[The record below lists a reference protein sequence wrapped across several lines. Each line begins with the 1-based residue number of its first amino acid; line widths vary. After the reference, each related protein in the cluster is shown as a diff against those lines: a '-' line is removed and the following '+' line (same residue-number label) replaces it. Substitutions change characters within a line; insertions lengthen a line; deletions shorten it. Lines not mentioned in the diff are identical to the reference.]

1 MNIKPLSEIQ
11 VEVESSITELEKKEL
26 ELKLKQEYGQ
36 NINVL
41 IKGKKMKSE
50 AFENNRENI
59 LNNNLKDTYKDF
71 LEKNYPDIDQD
82 SFFQLDD
89 EISNLTTDQ
98 SDGSK
103 RFKVK
108 NFSGKNILSFNEFEV
123 DLENRGILRI
133 YSDPQNMGGK
143 SNLIRCLKILLFGEF
158 YRSNQERS
166 TLATIINKF
175 SPLNFAS
182 VEGEIEIENKVY
194 FIRRDFIK
202 NQNGK
207 VSQKVLVSCEG
218 AILDVAYFD
227 KMIGKIKD
235 FLFISFF
242 DSFSIE
248 KWLNTKP
255 TERYRMFLNYFGL
268 GNIEEKSKIGK
279 TMYDQ
284 FLKTSVAKSYQGV
297 DVEETIKD
305 LKNNCDKLIQKNKSD
320 KIKRDDLVAYT
331 SELDQ
336 KIDRL
341 KNQLKG
347 VPDSLLNETSETIG
361 EKIFELKESLVKK
374 NNEISEL
381 KMSLI
386 DITEDKETLSQLIN
400 SFQDEISKVQI
411 QPDLKSELDTLN
423 YLYSNYVV
431 PSDLLQEKNKIQ
443 KSLEN
448 LRHDYSVISTNQKNV
463 KNTLEDTPDFIK
475 CPNCNST
482 SDNSKFKQ
490 SLLEKIENF
499 SSELEVV
506 KNSGTDF
513 KSKLADIEF
522 KIKESEIN
530 YKKDLTKEISDVT
543 LKIETEK
550 KQQIVSIREKIS
562 AKQSILFQI
571 IENEKCSARIALLN
585 TEIKTIESRL
595 IEFQEK
601 IKHITSFSSDL
612 LFNNK
617 VNLEIA
623 ELSAQ
628 LSEKMADVSQAN
640 VDIILNDRFIKENNA
655 KIEQLESN
663 KLLIIEELKKDKLF
677 KTYVDIHSKGGL
689 AMKILE
695 DLTNDI
701 NQDLA
706 VLLSHDDFKPYIKI
720 ENDAI
725 EFYFSRQDVEFNM
738 SEGSGYEKTV
748 LLLAL
753 HYLLLSKMT
762 VPMSN
767 IFILDEVFVAV
778 AAPYLN
784 RAYKVVENLLN
795 IFDTILLITH
805 VEEIAEWCNDSIKVS
820 KHNNISKLTV

>member
-41 IKGKKMKSE
+41 IKGKKVKNE

-71 LEKNYPDIDQD
+71 LQKNYPEIDQN
-82 SFFQLDD
+82 SFFELDD
-89 EISNLTTDQ
+89 EISKLTTDQ

-123 DLENRGILRI
+123 DLENKGILRI

-218 AILDVAYFD
+218 VILDVAYFD

-268 GNIEEKSKIGK
+268 GNIEEKSKISK

-297 DVEETIKD
+297 DVEETIKN
-305 LKNNCDKLIQKNKSD
+305 LKINCDELSQKNKD
-320 KIKRDDLVAYT
+320 AKITRDNLVNYAT
-331 SELDQ
+331 ELEL

-347 VPDSLLNETSETIG
+347 VPDSLLNETSETIN
-361 EKIFELKESLVKK
+361 EKILELENSLIKKNADIVALETSLVD
-374 NNEISEL
+374 IS
-381 KMSLI
+381 
-386 DITEDKETLSQLIN
+386 EDKETLVQLIN
-400 SFQDEISKVQI
+400 NFHDEISKVQS
-411 QPDLKSELDTLN
+411 QSDLKSELETLN

-431 PSDLLQEKNKIQ
+431 PSNLLQEKDNIQ

-448 LRHDYSVISTNQKNV
+448 LRHDYSVISTNQKNT
-463 KNTLEDTPDFIK
+463 KSTLEDTPDFIK

-482 SDNSKFKQ
+482 SDNSKLKQ
-490 SLLEKIENF
+490 NLSEKIEKF

-506 KNSGTDF
+506 KISGVDL
-513 KSKLADIEF
+513 KNKLADIEF

-530 YKKDLTKEISDVT
+530 YKKDLTKEINDVT
-543 LKIETEK
+543 LKIENEK
-550 KQQIVSIREKIS
+550 KKQISEIREKIS
-562 AKQSILFQI
+562 AKQSVLIQI
-571 IENEKCSARIALLN
+571 AENEKSSARISLLN
-585 TEIKTIESRL
+585 TEIKTIQSRL

-601 IKHITSFSSDL
+601 IKHIVSFSSDL
-612 LFNNK
+612 LFNDKINADITK
-617 VNLEIA
+617 
-623 ELSAQ
+623 LSIE
-628 LSEKMADVSQAN
+628 LSEKMLDVSQAN

-655 KIEQLESN
+655 KVEELESN
-663 KLLIIEELKKDKLF
+663 KLVIIGELKKDKLF
-677 KTYVDIHSKGGL
+677 KTYLEIHSKGGL

-695 DLTNDI
+695 DLTDDI
-701 NQDLA
+701 NQDLS
-706 VLLSHDDFKPYIKI
+706 VILSHDDFKPYIKI

-725 EFYFSRQDVEFNM
+725 EFYFSRQDIEFNM
-738 SEGSGYEKTV
+738 AEGSGYEKTV

-820 KHNNISKLTV
+820 KHNNISKLMV